1 MNAQLVRY
9 LEKHP
14 SATEPPHSPTSLPPY
29 HRPLWRV
36 RDRLSALDIADII
49 RAFKSV
55 TAKYVLAKRYG
66 INERSLKK
74 LLREEGVKRRSR
86 YDRG

>member
-1 MNAQLVRY
+1 LNAQLAHY

-14 SATEPPHSPTSLPPY
+14 YAPIPTHATTSLPSY

-36 RDRLSALDIADII
+36 RDRLSAQDIADII
-49 RAFKSV
+49 RAFKSG
-55 TAKYVLAKRYG
+55 TAKHILAKRYG

-74 LLREEGVKRRSR
+74 LLREEGVRRK
-86 YDRG
+86 